1 MKNKN
6 IENIISTHKFALY
19 IIILLQAVS
28 LFIIF
33 LVLDNFFD
41 SQTLIKDN
49 LYSSNCC
56 MTRICI
62 KKFFRVLEQL
72 QEAKS
77 FKFLC

>member
-28 LFIIF
+28 LLIIF

-41 SQTLIKDN
+41 SQTLTKDINIQELIVIFLIIERFYIQN
-49 LYSSNCC
+49 LS
-56 MTRICI
+56 
-62 KKFFRVLEQL
+62 RVL
-72 QEAKS
+72 
-77 FKFLC
+77 